1 MVEDFG
7 FYLSPCNSS
16 VFLEFYSLT
25 LMIVDWKLLLVLL
38 VEGTNEGVKPEVG
51 VHLGRWRE
59 EGKERSEFEQDLT
72 KRGKK
77 VQVERRGK
85 EERSMTIVFVKHSAK
100 YYLIFINDIVI
111 IGVSVMI
118 FVSPFTAL

>member
-25 LMIVDWKLLLVLL
+25 LMIVDWKLLLLL

-51 VHLGRWRE
+51 VYLGRWRE
-59 EGKERSEFEQDLT
+59 EGKERSEFEQDLI
-72 KRGKK
+72 KRGKT
-77 VQVERRGK
+77 VQVERREKGR
-85 EERSMTIVFVKHSAK
+85 EK
-100 YYLIFINDIVI
+100 YEYCFRET
-111 IGVSVMI
+111 
-118 FVSPFTAL
+118 FC

>member
-85 EERSMTIVFVKHSAK
+85 GREK
-100 YYLIFINDIVI
+100 YDYCFRET
-111 IGVSVMI
+111 
-118 FVSPFTAL
+118 FC